1 MSRKTMLK
9 NEKNKSI
16 RVINKAFD
24 KYPIEQQELMKQES
38 TLIIYRSV
46 KNKKFDSYAD
56 YMDFFKALTP
66 EERTII
72 FCGIPIKLSKKQF
85 AILSLLIREQKF
97 YASEY
102 AELEFKKKD
111 KIKDKDKTKENGEDT
126 DKEDADQDDP
136 DKEDSDHGDA
146 SEDQDHDDTSSKAE
160 NKTSSDRETRK
171 KDSRSSA
178 RKSSARNS
186 KLFLKTDQ
194 VQIPDHRSLL
204 RR

>member
-111 KIKDKDKTKENGEDT
+111 KIKDKTGGTLRSFVSRFRTKCALAIKNYAKKNSDTFDTEKT
-126 DKEDADQDDP
+126 
-136 DKEDSDHGDA
+136 
-146 SEDQDHDDTSSKAE
+146 
-160 NKTSSDRETRK
+160 
-171 KDSRSSA
+171 
-178 RKSSARNS
+178 
-186 KLFLKTDQ
+186 L
-194 VQIPDHRSLL
+194 SLL
-204 RR
+204 DDLIFYELKYSNEYTLLTNFQLLKPKSKERVRVQK